1 MRTLHAPV
9 DRVRPPVVAVDFG
22 HASDDELELTRVEDV
37 DQVARDDL
45 VEASEEGLDLSLDAL
60 DDAPLDAELD
70 VLTLVGVG
78 DGDVGAARLELDGL
92 LRVEEIVGDC
102 TASAEPE
109 PSRAHSRR
117 SRRSRR

>member
-117 SRRSRR
+117 SGRSRR